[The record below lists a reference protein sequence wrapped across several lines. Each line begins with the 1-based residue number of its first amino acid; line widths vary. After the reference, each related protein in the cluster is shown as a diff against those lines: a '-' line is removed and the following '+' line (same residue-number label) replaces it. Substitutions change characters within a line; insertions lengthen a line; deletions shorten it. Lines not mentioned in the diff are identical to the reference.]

1 MADELKIF
9 DEYINQLMA
18 EIESSD
24 KYIREYENTIEQR
37 AFNYGLNYALRL
49 AKQMKS
55 DRED

>member
-1 MADELKIF
+1 MSTELEIF
-9 DEYINQLMA
+9 DEYISQLEA

-37 AFNYGLNYALRL
+37 AFNYGLNHALRL

-55 DRED
+55 DKED